1 MQLARRLDRRRG
13 NFRKAMTRE
22 TAILSMTLAL
32 CQHGQVLDAAR
43 IRWPEQVYRAARKV
57 GKKIKYSTK
66 TKKIIVL

>member
-1 MQLARRLDRRRG
+1 
-13 NFRKAMTRE
+13 MTRE

-57 GKKIKYSTK
+57 GKKVRYSTK
-66 TKKIIVL
+66 TKEIVVL